1 MNQINSKIYG
11 LLGLS
16 TRAGKLIFGTD
27 AVKEAILKRK
37 IKLVIIAED
46 CSEKS
51 KQSFIQFCEKMDV
64 EYLIFGNILENSKA
78 IGKEN
83 RAIIGIKDKNISDG
97 IKKIC
102 GGEVF
107 GEN

>member
-1 MNQINSKIYG
+1 MINKVYG
-11 LLGLS
+11 LLGLCA
-16 TRAGKLIFGTD
+16 RAGKIVSGMD
-27 AVKEAILKRK
+27 AVCDDIHRNK
-37 IKLVIIAED
+37 IKMVIIAKD
-46 CSEKS
+46 ASEKTMNNI
-51 KQSFIQFCEKMDV
+51 KFIAEKKKV
-64 EYLIFGNILENSKA
+64 PVLVLGTIEENSKA

>member
-1 MNQINSKIYG
+1 M
-11 LLGLS
+11 
-16 TRAGKLIFGTD
+16 D
-27 AVKEAILKRK
+27 AVCDELNRNKVKMVILAKDASEK
-37 IKLVIIAED
+37 TANNIKFIAEKKKVPVLVIGTIE
-46 CSEKS
+46 
-51 KQSFIQFCEKMDV
+51 
-64 EYLIFGNILENSKA
+64 ENSKA

-97 IKKIC
+97 IEKIC

>member
-1 MNQINSKIYG
+1 M
-11 LLGLS
+11 
-16 TRAGKLIFGTD
+16 D
-27 AVKEAILKRK
+27 AVSDELNRNKVKMVILAKDASEK
-37 IKLVIIAED
+37 TMNNIKYLAEKKKVPVLVIGTIE
-46 CSEKS
+46 
-51 KQSFIQFCEKMDV
+51 
-64 EYLIFGNILENSKA
+64 ENSKA